1 MERIVKRNKLST
13 WDKIKRW
20 LVGALILLML
30 ASLLLV
36 DIGFLFL

>member
-1 MERIVKRNKLST
+1 MKRKRLSK
-13 WDKIKRW
+13 WNKIKRW
-20 LVGALILLML
+20 LVVGLILLML